1 MTALNGLLKFI
12 GSGINMII
20 LLSAI
25 GGVILGGAIGQYLAY
40 VIANKLGWFDY
51 D

>member
-1 MTALNGLLKFI
+1 
-12 GSGINMII
+12 MII
-20 LLSAI
+20 LLSAM

>member
-1 MTALNGLLKFI
+1 MMVKNGQPNNTGL
-12 GSGINMII
+12 GANMII
-20 LLSAI
+20 LLSAM